1 MLPLWKYFDM
11 EENMQ
16 SPEQMTDEFVGLVH
30 RLFRLQPK
38 LVFPDERVA
47 SMKQQL
53 RNLGENSAG
62 SHEDRVFLFRILD
75 ILIHSETPPT
85 MGELSAQLGI
95 PLSSATRMADG
106 LVRANFVERCDDP
119 HDRRVVRLCITKTG
133 QQFIEMGMNFL
144 RQRVLQLLNHFS
156 PDEQAQLLRLM
167 NKLIDSIQTERH
179 DGHE

>member
-1 MLPLWKYFDM
+1 MPL
-11 EENMQ
+11 
-16 SPEQMTDEFVGLVH
+16 SEQTVNEFVDLVH

-47 SMKQQL
+47 SLKQQI
-53 RNLGENSAG
+53 RSLGENSAD

-85 MGELSAQLGI
+85 MGELSAELGI
-95 PLSSATRMADG
+95 PLSTATRMADG
-106 LVRANFVERCDDP
+106 LVRTNFAERCDDP

-133 QQFIEMGMNFL
+133 EQFIEMGMNFL

-156 PDEQAQLLRLM
+156 PDEQEQLIRLM
-167 NKLIDSIQTERH
+167 NKLIDSIQTER
-179 DGHE
+179 E